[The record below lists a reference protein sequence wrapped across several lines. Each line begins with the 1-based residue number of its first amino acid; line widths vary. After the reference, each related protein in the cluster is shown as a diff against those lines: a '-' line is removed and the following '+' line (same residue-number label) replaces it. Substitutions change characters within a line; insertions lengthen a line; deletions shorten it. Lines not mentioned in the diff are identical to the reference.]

1 MRTFCVLIVCLV
13 ASAQNSFV
21 DRLTGATDDKAV
33 AQLLDAN
40 TASINPEL
48 FEACRKAAQAHL
60 DKREQ
65 PEALRGFA
73 AALAVARR
81 LQSDRSIA
89 ISLRGIGIVQRRL
102 GQNQEGLATY
112 KEGLAAA
119 VKSGDRALEADL
131 LRGLAGAQRSL
142 GDFQGAIETDNRSVA
157 LYRDL
162 HDDRKTAESLTN
174 LAVNYERNGEL
185 RRAQDIL
192 GEALQVGAA
201 YPEAVAGANAVLAV
215 IAAMLG
221 NAEASLGYLEQTNRG
236 AEQAHDWHSL
246 AIGLTDTALA
256 YAGTGQSDKALAAYN
271 RALDLAGLT
280 HDPRVQSIVLLN
292 RAALYSDMHQLQKA
306 IADLEQSLR
315 LARDLNAVDATLT
328 ALVNLSWIEIE
339 LGQVDDACQ
348 KARQAVDAAASYG
361 MPDIL
366 WQVFDAMGRCSLEK
380 KDWPAARKSLEQSVA
395 YVEGLRSGA
404 SGGAQ
409 EGQHLLESRIAP
421 YHDLLRLD
429 LEEGSAERAFSVAE
443 RARARQLL
451 DVMRSGR
458 TEPAASI
465 TAEEAERERRFN
477 DSLAGLDVRIA
488 GTTDEKAL
496 ADLHRRLE
504 ATEREMEAFR
514 MKLYAL
520 HPALAAQ
527 RGEGDPITLAQ
538 CADLV
543 PDSHT
548 TLVEFVSARDR
559 VYVFTIARGASGAPL
574 LRTDEIPWNRD
585 DLTRDIESFREK
597 LARRDL
603 SYREAGGRLYR
614 RLLAP
619 FGSELRRARLL
630 VIAPDGPLW
639 NLPFQALIDGNG
651 RYLIETHAVFYA
663 PSLTWLRGQ
672 SRLAVPSGSHRLLAM
687 GDPDTAAAPDTARQV
702 QELARFY
709 GAANSKVLLGAD
721 ASRTNW
727 QQEAPNFRI
736 LHLATH
742 AIFNSANPMYSYLV
756 FSGKTDSDKVLEA
769 RDVLKMNLHS
779 DLVVLSACETGRGR
793 VSMGE
798 GLVGMTWA
806 FLLAGARTT
815 VVSQWKADS
824 ASTTQLMIA
833 MHGFLAPAL
842 ADGPMYGRARSLQK
856 AALAVMRTPEYSHPF
871 YWAGFVMVGN
881 GY

>member
-1 MRTFCVLIVCLV
+1 
-13 ASAQNSFV
+13 
-21 DRLTGATDDKAV
+21 
-33 AQLLDAN
+33 
-40 TASINPEL
+40 
-48 FEACRKAAQAHL
+48 
-60 DKREQ
+60 
-65 PEALRGFA
+65 
-73 AALAVARR
+73 
-81 LQSDRSIA
+81 
-89 ISLRGIGIVQRRL
+89 
-102 GQNQEGLATY
+102 
-112 KEGLAAA
+112 
-119 VKSGDRALEADL
+119 
-131 LRGLAGAQRSL
+131 
-142 GDFQGAIETDNRSVA
+142 
-157 LYRDL
+157 
-162 HDDRKTAESLTN
+162 
-174 LAVNYERNGEL
+174 
-185 RRAQDIL
+185 
-192 GEALQVGAA
+192 
-201 YPEAVAGANAVLAV
+201 
-215 IAAMLG
+215 
-221 NAEASLGYLEQTNRG
+221 
-236 AEQAHDWHSL
+236 
-246 AIGLTDTALA
+246 
-256 YAGTGQSDKALAAYN
+256 
-271 RALDLAGLT
+271 
-280 HDPRVQSIVLLN
+280 
-292 RAALYSDMHQLQKA
+292 
-306 IADLEQSLR
+306 
-315 LARDLNAVDATLT
+315 
-328 ALVNLSWIEIE
+328 
-339 LGQVDDACQ
+339 
-348 KARQAVDAAASYG
+348 
-361 MPDIL
+361 
-366 WQVFDAMGRCSLEK
+366 
-380 KDWPAARKSLEQSVA
+380 
-395 YVEGLRSGA
+395 
-404 SGGAQ
+404 
-409 EGQHLLESRIAP
+409 
-421 YHDLLRLD
+421 
-429 LEEGSAERAFSVAE
+429 
-443 RARARQLL
+443 
-451 DVMRSGR
+451 
-458 TEPAASI
+458 
-465 TAEEAERERRFN
+465 
-477 DSLAGLDVRIA
+477 
-488 GTTDEKAL
+488 
-496 ADLHRRLE
+496 
-504 ATEREMEAFR
+504 
-514 MKLYAL
+514 
-520 HPALAAQ
+520 
-527 RGEGDPITLAQ
+527 
-538 CADLV
+538 
-543 PDSHT
+543 
-548 TLVEFVSARDR
+548 
-559 VYVFTIARGASGAPL
+559 VFTIARGASGAPL